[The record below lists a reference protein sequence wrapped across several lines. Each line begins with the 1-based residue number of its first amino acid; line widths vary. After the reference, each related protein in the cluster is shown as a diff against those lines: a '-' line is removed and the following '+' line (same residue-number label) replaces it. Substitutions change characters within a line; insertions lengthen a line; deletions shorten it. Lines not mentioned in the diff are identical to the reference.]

1 MKALTIR
8 RLRSSDAEALYRIL
22 SDRQVMRYLEPP
34 YDRLQTEQFL
44 REAGLAEPP
53 LVYGAEEDG
62 RLLGYVIYHA
72 YDPDSMELGWVLS
85 PDCWGK
91 GYASR
96 LTDRLVELAHRA
108 GKTAVI
114 ECVPEQP
121 GTSLRKRAL
130 PMRAAAA
137 GWRYTACR
145 PTNKKPREEP
155 SGSSFL
161 RFHQLP
167 AENFVG
173 FDGFWEIPCRTL
185 TNRRQTAIIKSFIK

>member
-1 MKALTIR
+1 MKDLTIR
-8 RLRSSDAEALYRIL
+8 RLRPSDAEALYRIL

-53 LVYGAEEDG
+53 LVYGTEEDG

-96 LTDRLVELAHRA
+96 LPDRLVALAHRA

-114 ECVPEQP
+114 ECVTEQTVTRHIAEKK
-121 GTSLRKRAL
+121 GFAYVGRTDGLEVYRL
-130 PMRAAAA
+130 P
-137 GWRYTACR
+137 
-145 PTNKKPREEP
+145 P
-155 SGSSFL
+155 S
-161 RFHQLP
+161 
-167 AENFVG
+167 E
-173 FDGFWEIPCRTL
+173 
-185 TNRRQTAIIKSFIK
+185 

>member
-1 MKALTIR
+1 MDLCRREGSIRQELTTAEVVEELVTLHRGMLFEWRIYEGGFPLAQRGR
-8 RLRSSDAEALYRIL
+8 RMAEALYRIL

-53 LVYGAEEDG
+53 LVYGTEEDG

-114 ECVPEQP
+114 ECVPEQTVTRHIAEKK
-121 GTSLRKRAL
+121 GLSLI
-130 PMRAAAA
+130 
-137 GWRYTACR
+137 
-145 PTNKKPREEP
+145 
-155 SGSSFL
+155 
-161 RFHQLP
+161 H
-167 AENFVG
+167 
-173 FDGFWEIPCRTL
+173 I
-185 TNRRQTAIIKSFIK
+185 

>member
-8 RLRSSDAEALYRIL
+8 RLRPSDAEALYRIL

-53 LVYGAEEDG
+53 LVYGTEEDG

-91 GYASR
+91 GGTLPADGPAGGAGPPSGKDGGHR
-96 LTDRLVELAHRA
+96 VRPGADRHPAHR
-108 GKTAVI
+108 
-114 ECVPEQP
+114 
-121 GTSLRKRAL
+121 
-130 PMRAAAA
+130 
-137 GWRYTACR
+137 
-145 PTNKKPREEP
+145 
-155 SGSSFL
+155 
-161 RFHQLP
+161 
-167 AENFVG
+167 
-173 FDGFWEIPCRTL
+173 
-185 TNRRQTAIIKSFIK
+185 

>member
-8 RLRSSDAEALYRIL
+8 RLRPSDAEALYRIL

-34 YDRLQTEQFL
+34 
-44 REAGLAEPP
+44 
-53 LVYGAEEDG
+53 LVYGTEEGG

-114 ECVPEQP
+114 ECVPEQTATRHIAEKK
-121 GTSLRKRAL
+121 GFAYVGRTDGLEVYRL
-130 PMRAAAA
+130 P
-137 GWRYTACR
+137 
-145 PTNKKPREEP
+145 PNE
-155 SGSSFL
+155 
-161 RFHQLP
+161 
-167 AENFVG
+167 
-173 FDGFWEIPCRTL
+173 
-185 TNRRQTAIIKSFIK
+185 

>member
-8 RLRSSDAEALYRIL
+8 RLRPSDAEALYRIL

-53 LVYGAEEDG
+53 LVYGTEEDG

-114 ECVPEQP
+114 ECVPEQTATRHCLCGP
-121 GTSLRKRAL
+121 QRRAGGI
-130 PMRAAAA
+130 PSAAQ
-137 GWRYTACR
+137 R
-145 PTNKKPREEP
+145 
-155 SGSSFL
+155 
-161 RFHQLP
+161 
-167 AENFVG
+167 
-173 FDGFWEIPCRTL
+173 
-185 TNRRQTAIIKSFIK
+185 IKSQRGAIRLLFSAFPPASGGEFCGL